1 MICTARGNDN
11 IKEVK
16 RMKPTPDVLKA
27 IETAIQI
34 EKDGLAFYT
43 KAARQTE
50 DPNGKKM
57 FQSLAR
63 DELAHL
69 RLFEDA
75 RQALLERG
83 NWLSPEEVAA
93 ISPKKLDRPPIFPRG
108 DEVKEAEIPERELAA
123 LRQGIQAEEASIAFY
138 SEQVKE
144 VEDPDAR
151 AMYAYLI
158 EQEEGHRTIL
168 QGEYDFLTQTG
179 FWFDIQ
185 EFDLEAAG

>member
-1 MICTARGNDN
+1 
-11 IKEVK
+11 
-16 RMKPTPDVLKA
+16 MKPTADVWQA

-43 KAARQTE
+43 EAARQAG

-63 DELAHL
+63 DEAAHL
-69 RLFEDA
+69 RLFETVHES
-75 RQALLERG
+75 LLKEG
-83 NWLSPEEVAA
+83 HWLSPEQVAA
-93 ISPKKLDRPPIFPRG
+93 ISPKRLDRPPIFPTG
-108 DEVKEAEIPERELAA
+108 DAIKATETPERELSA
-123 LRQGIQAEEASIAFY
+123 LRRGIQAENDSIAFY
-138 SEQVKE
+138 SQEMDKT
-144 VEDPDAR
+144 EDPDAR

-168 QGEYDFLTQTG
+168 QGEYDYLTRTG

>member
-1 MICTARGNDN
+1 
-11 IKEVK
+11 
-16 RMKPTPDVLKA
+16 MKPTPDVLKA

-43 KAARQTE
+43 EAANQTD

-63 DELAHL
+63 DEAAHL

-75 RQALLERG
+75 REALLERG
-83 NWLSPEEVAA
+83 NWPSPEEVAA
-93 ISPKKLDRPPIFPRG
+93 ISPGEFDGSPIFPTG
-108 DEVKEAEIPERELAA
+108 DEIETKDIPERELTA
-123 LRQGIQAEEASIAFY
+123 LRRGIEAEEDSIAFY
-138 SEQVKE
+138 SEQISKTD
-144 VEDPDAR
+144 DPDGG

-168 QGEYDFLTQTG
+168 QGEYDYLTRTG

-185 EFDLEAAG
+185 EFDLEA

>member
-1 MICTARGNDN
+1 
-11 IKEVK
+11 
-16 RMKPTPDVLKA
+16 MKPTPEVLQA
-27 IETAIQI
+27 IEIAMQI

-43 KAARQTE
+43 EAARQTD

-57 FQSLAR
+57 FQTLAR
-63 DELAHL
+63 DEAAHL

-93 ISPKKLDRPPIFPRG
+93 ISPKRLDRPPIFPTG
-108 DEVKEAEIPERELAA
+108 DEIKATLRPRSGQAEIPERELAA
-123 LRQGIQAEEASIAFY
+123 LQRGLQAEKDSIAFY
-138 SEQVKE
+138 SQERDKTD
-144 VEDPDAR
+144 DPDGK
-151 AMYAYLI
+151 AMYAYLV

-168 QGEYDFLTQTG
+168 QGEYDYLNRTG
-179 FWFDIQ
+179 FWFDVQ

>member
-1 MICTARGNDN
+1 
-11 IKEVK
+11 
-16 RMKPTPDVLKA
+16 MKPSAAVLKA

-34 EKDGLAFYT
+34 ERDGLAFYT
-43 KAARQTE
+43 EAAKQT
-50 DPNGKKM
+50 DDRNGKKM
-57 FQSLAR
+57 FKSLAR
-63 DELAHL
+63 DEAAHL

-83 NWLSPEEVAA
+83 NWLSLEEVAA
-93 ISPKKLDRPPIFPRG
+93 ISPKRLDRPPIFPTG
-108 DEVKEAEIPERELAA
+108 DEIKAAEIPERELAA
-123 LRQGIQAEEASIAFY
+123 LRRGIQAEEASIAFY
-138 SEQVKE
+138 SQERDKTD
-144 VEDPDAR
+144 DPDGK

-168 QGEYDFLTQTG
+168 QGEYDYLNRTG

>member
-1 MICTARGNDN
+1 
-11 IKEVK
+11 
-16 RMKPTPDVLKA
+16 MKPTSDALKA

-43 KAARQTE
+43 EAARQTD

-57 FQSLAR
+57 FQSLAK
-63 DELAHL
+63 DEAAHL
-69 RLFEDA
+69 GLFEDA

-83 NWLSPEEVAA
+83 KWLSPEEVAA
-93 ISPKKLDRPPIFPRG
+93 VSPGEFDRPPIFPTG
-108 DEVKEAEIPERELAA
+108 DEVKTSEMPERELIA
-123 LRQGIQAEEASIAFY
+123 LRRGIQAEEASITFY
-138 SEQVKE
+138 SEQMDKTD
-144 VEDPDAR
+144 DPDGR

-168 QGEYDFLTQTG
+168 QGEYDYLTRTG
-179 FWFDIQ
+179 FWFDVQ